1 MKQNTLKYILIS
13 SGIVIIFFLNTSDI
27 FARKKKFNFG
37 IGLRAGDPSG
47 LSFKY
52 FYSDDVNYEINLG
65 RTGLLATNYYYDSFR
80 RLDRF
85 KDCECDYISHK
96 VADSY
101 SIQGHYLFM
110 VPFPDV
116 EKLFWYYGAG
126 GQFRY
131 ITVEYDYK
139 EKFYKENNT
148 FQWEKQSYTLYTYDF
163 GIDGVAGMEY
173 SLQGIPVTIFVDIDL
188 FLELVDNPFIMRG
201 QVGIG
206 GRYNFYQ

>member
-1 MKQNTLKYILIS
+1 MKRFTFNSILI
-13 SGIVIIFFLNTSDI
+13 IAVIGVVFLINPNNLM
-27 FARKKKFNFG
+27 ARKKNFNFG

-52 FYSDDVNYEINLG
+52 YYSDEVNYEINFG
-65 RTGLLATNYYYDSFR
+65 RTGLFATNYYYDSFR

-96 VADSY
+96 VSESY

-110 VPFPDV
+110 IPFPNV

-131 ITVEYDYK
+131 ITVDYDFK

-148 FQWEKQSYTLYTYDF
+148 FKWEKQSYTFYTYDF
-163 GIDGVAGMEY
+163 GIDGAVGMEY
-173 SLQGIPVTIFVDIDL
+173 TLPGTPVAVFVDIDL
-188 FLELVDNPFIMRG
+188 FLELVDNPFVMRG
-201 QVGIG
+201 QLGIG
-206 GRYNFYQ
+206 GRYTFYQ